1 MYNNIS
7 KRLGSLKKQFYIVN
21 TGLQNWL
28 PVNSCRSIL
37 VLVLTYLN
45 LAAIGCQIATIYK
58 SRYYRYRMFLFA
70 KCSPMAS
77 KLQMSEELRNALPD
91 IDEMRKLITENNE

>member
-1 MYNNIS
+1 M
-7 KRLGSLKKQFYIVN
+7 L
-21 TGLQNWL
+21 
-28 PVNSCRSIL
+28 
-37 VLVLTYLN
+37 
-45 LAAIGCQIATIYK
+45 
-58 SRYYRYRMFLFA
+58 LFA